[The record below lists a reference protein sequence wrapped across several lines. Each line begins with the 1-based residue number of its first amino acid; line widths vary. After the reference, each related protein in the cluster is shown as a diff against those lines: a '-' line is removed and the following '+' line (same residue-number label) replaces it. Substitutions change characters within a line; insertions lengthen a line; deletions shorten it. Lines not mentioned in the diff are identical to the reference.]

1 MDNETK
7 AKLSVVLT
15 ALLEATRAKN
25 NLSKAALALG
35 QGGDV
40 EAIIG
45 LMEAAFG
52 DLEKAVEEAR
62 VFRNMLRDDRSKA
75 VKNRQQWAKRGPSSL
90 TPYHSDREMP
100 RSEQDPK
107 DVLGRIVKSMG

>member
-40 EAIIG
+40 EETIK
-45 LMEAAFG
+45 L
-52 DLEKAVEEAR
+52 VEEAFNDLAKATEEAKL
-62 VFRNMLRDDRSKA
+62 FRNMLRDDRPKA

-107 DVLGRIVKSMG
+107 DVLARIVKTM